1 MKRVVIQVI
10 STKLEL
16 EFAREQ
22 RRFFDWSS
30 LNTITTFLINN
41 SYDLCGKGV
50 SLRINTLTLI
60 ARLLSFRNQN
70 AITLTDNQIKISFF
84 PV

>member
-1 MKRVVIQVI
+1 MKRLVIKVI
-10 STKLEL
+10 TTELEL

-22 RRFFDWSS
+22 RRFFDFAS

-50 SLRINTLTLI
+50 TLRINSLTLI

-70 AITLTDNQIKISFF
+70 TITITDNNK
-84 PV
+84 